1 MNKYTSIKM
10 YKKSSARGRLITAFL
25 MVMSFLCIFGGK
37 ITANAAF
44 QYEAVDAHITFNCK
58 QIDGV
63 EESVYQITIKS
74 ENENA
79 PVPKQDIVKVDNSGK
94 GEFVVSISEPGNY
107 EYLLYQIKGSDE
119 NITYDE
125 TKYDVHVSVLSD
137 ENGKLTYSVAV
148 TLADSDE
155 KPESVEFKNNTAG
168 ADRTT
173 EAPPANI
180 NPPAKKQ
187 TKIKT
192 GDEMRLIFVTIMAM
206 IALAGIITIVREK
219 KNKDGSVR

>member
-1 MNKYTSIKM
+1 MKIFTSIKM
-10 YKKSSARGRLITAFL
+10 YRKSSARGRLITAFL
-25 MVMSFLCIFGGK
+25 MVMSFLCIFGSK
-37 ITANAAF
+37 ITANAEF
-44 QYEAVDAHITFNCK
+44 QYKPVAAHITFDCK

-63 EESVYQITIKS
+63 EESIYQITIKS
-74 ENENA
+74 ETDYS
-79 PVPKQDIVKVDNSGK
+79 PVPENDTVTVNNSGK
-94 GEFVVSISEPGNY
+94 GEFVVNISEPGNY

-119 NITYDE
+119 NIKYDE

-148 TLADSDE
+148 TLADTDV
-155 KPESVEFKNNTAG
+155 KPEGVEFKNNTAG